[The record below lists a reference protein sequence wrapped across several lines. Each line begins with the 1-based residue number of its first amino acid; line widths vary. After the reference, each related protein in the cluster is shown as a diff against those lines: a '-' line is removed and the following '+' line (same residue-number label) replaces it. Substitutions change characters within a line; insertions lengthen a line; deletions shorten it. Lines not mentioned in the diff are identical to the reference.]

1 MHGFINLIP
10 DFLFFFGFFGNYH
23 CLCLQLWK
31 RPSSLLSFLPPPP
44 PHLTQEQWINVTQPG
59 DLNQSINQLYLR
71 NNHPVGDPLKH
82 SREVWVEMFR
92 QSLRNLTLL
101 KPKKKFI
108 LLHSLRQETPFYDP
122 ESFRFAYVDIMEL
135 NVLENNC
142 QCYKCRLLI
151 SQQHLKPDAK
161 LS

>member
-1 MHGFINLIP
+1 M
-10 DFLFFFGFFGNYH
+10 
-23 CLCLQLWK
+23 
-31 RPSSLLSFLPPPP
+31 
-44 PHLTQEQWINVTQPG
+44 
-59 DLNQSINQLYLR
+59 R
-71 NNHPVGDPLKH
+71 NNHPVGDPLKL

-108 LLHSLRQETPFYDP
+108 LLHSLRQDTPFYDP

-161 LS
+161 LSEIVYPVNNPEHHNLFNDTHPSRPNKGAPHLPFPGENDN